1 MVQLEYWLSG
11 ECQTVVRYDHDGE
24 GVAEQAHDAEEEGL
38 HMDVYRDGERVDTE
52 QVTGPIPADEAFN
65 YAEEHLTA
73 HLEQYAQRFELWH
86 RIRSQ

>member
-1 MVQLEYWLSG
+1 MLS
-11 ECQTVVRYDHDGE
+11 VLLI
-24 GVAEQAHDAEEEGL
+24 AQA
-38 HMDVYRDGERVDTE
+38 RT
-52 QVTGPIPADEAFN
+52 IPADEAFN